1 MNRPFLLLL
10 ATLPLAA
17 LSPLRAAEPVLP
29 TVIECAGV
37 FETVS
42 TATETTSTF
51 RDKVVVT
58 GNNLK
63 LYCDF
68 LKVIAIRK
76 GDPEATIGQ
85 YGYFKSL
92 VATGNVRI
100 VQGDREATC
109 GRAEVFPGEDRIVLS
124 EEPVVPSLDDQYVAA
139 GPRLVLYR
147 GQRRAVIEGSPD
159 ERVHITLPPI
169 RDLGFDAGKEPAANP
184 APPARQP

>member
-1 MNRPFLLLL
+1 MSRTLRLCLL
-10 ATLPLAA
+10 ALLSALPCA
-17 LSPLRAAEPVLP
+17 LRAADAPP
-29 TVIECAGV
+29 ATVITCEGL

-42 TATETTSTF
+42 TDTETFSTF
-51 RDKVVVT
+51 RDKVIVT

-68 LKVIAIRK
+68 LKVVAIRK
-76 GDPEATIGQ
+76 GDPNATIGQ

-124 EEPVVPSLDDQYVAA
+124 EDPVVRSLDDQYVAA
-139 GPRLVLYR
+139 GPKLVLYR
-147 GQRRAVIEGSPD
+147 GQRRAVIEGTPE
-159 ERVHITLPPI
+159 ERVRLTLPAI
-169 RDLGFDAGKEPAANP
+169 KDLGFEEETATAPNP
-184 APPARQP
+184 APAAGKP